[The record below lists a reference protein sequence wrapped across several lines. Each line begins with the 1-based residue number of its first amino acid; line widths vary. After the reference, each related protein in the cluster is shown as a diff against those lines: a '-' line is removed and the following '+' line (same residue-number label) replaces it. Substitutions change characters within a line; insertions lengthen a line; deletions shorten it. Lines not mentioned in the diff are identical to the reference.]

1 MCCSE
6 PWNWQ
11 WPFATLT
18 VLNTTADANDVGIVT
33 RHYNQPSNEFGDL
46 FHRYRWETVRVYGVT
61 FTANSRMAL
70 HVPSIT
76 KYHELY
82 LPTFD
87 ELQRPFTAAEI
98 TYELDSCL
106 VQGNG
111 GGVLGEHNHVEFSNN
126 MWIWQVGE
134 SRSRCRWMKTC

>member
-1 MCCSE
+1 M
-6 PWNWQ
+6 
-11 WPFATLT
+11 
-18 VLNTTADANDVGIVT
+18 NTTAEANDNGIVT

-46 FHRYRWETVRVYGVT
+46 FHRYRWETVRIYGVT
-61 FTANSRMAL
+61 FSRNRRIAL

-82 LPTFD
+82 LPTFE

-106 VQGNG
+106 VQSNG
-111 GGVLGEHNHVEFSNN
+111 GGVVGEHNHVEFSNN
-126 MWIWQVGE
+126 MWIWQVSERVCKVIYRRTFFSCFQSGNIQ
-134 SRSRCRWMKTC
+134 CNDLFI